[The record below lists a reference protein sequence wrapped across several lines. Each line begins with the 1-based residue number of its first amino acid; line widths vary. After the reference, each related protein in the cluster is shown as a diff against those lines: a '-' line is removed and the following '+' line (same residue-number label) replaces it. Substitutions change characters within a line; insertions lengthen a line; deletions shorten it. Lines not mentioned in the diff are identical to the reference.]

1 MVDFQTPPIAF
12 DFPPVEYENQLWKPT
27 NPHIF
32 SNAEVRRQTGS
43 YRSASPA
50 LIADWYPQPDSLVIP
65 ELEEATH
72 ALQNFDVYSLL
83 RLGSENPELGPMS
96 SVLLRTESSSS
107 SQIEQLTTTARQL
120 ALAEIDEGDRANAR
134 TVIGNVHAM
143 EAALALA
150 QRINVDSILAMH
162 QNLLNQQIGM
172 ENEAGKF
179 REELVWIGGTDT
191 AGPRGARFV
200 APRHELI
207 RDALKDLVAF
217 ISRTDLPAIIQAA
230 IAHAQFETIH
240 PFVDGNGRTGR
251 ALIHSILRHRRISQY
266 TTAPISAGILR
277 DTASYFK
284 ALEAFR
290 AGDAAPIIHTFISA
304 SIFAANTGKDLV
316 DSLAAQIDDSAT
328 KLVGLRSTSAA
339 WKILPHLISQP
350 VVNARYLKEQLGLGD
365 AAIHRALSV
374 LTERDVLVEK
384 SGRSRN
390 RIWQHD
396 GVLKILDEYAKSL
409 RRTAGTV

>member
-1 MVDFQTPPIAF
+1 MADSQSSPTAF
-12 DFPPVEYENQLWKPT
+12 AFPPVQYDDHLWKPN

-32 SNAEVRRQTGS
+32 SNAAVRRQTGT
-43 YRSASPA
+43 YRSALPA
-50 LIADWYPQPDSLVIP
+50 LIADWYPQPDSLVIS
-65 ELEEATH
+65 ELEEAAR
-72 ALQNFDVYSLL
+72 ALQDFDVYSLL
-83 RLGSENPELGPMS
+83 KLGSENPELGPMS

-120 ALAEIDEGDRANAR
+120 ALAEINEGDRANAR

-143 EAALALA
+143 EAALTLV
-150 QRINVDSILAMH
+150 QHLSVESILAMH
-162 QNLLNQQIGM
+162 QNLMNQQIGM

-179 REELVWIGGTDT
+179 REELVWIGGTDN

-207 RDALKDLVAF
+207 QDALKDLLAF
-217 ISRTDLPAIIQAA
+217 ISRTDLPAIVQAA

-251 ALIHSILRHRRISQY
+251 ALVHCILRRRGISQY

-277 DTASYFK
+277 DTASYFE

-290 AGDAAPIIHTFISA
+290 AGDAAPIIHTFINA
-304 SIFAANTGKDLV
+304 SIFAAQTGKDLV

-339 WKILPHLISQP
+339 WKILPRLICQP

-365 AAIHRALSV
+365 AAIQRALNV
-374 LTERDVLVEK
+374 LTERGVLVEK

-396 GVLKILDEYAKSL
+396 GVLKVLDEYAKSL
-409 RRTAGTV
+409 RRTTGTV